1 MAKKSRRSW
10 FQSGIWVLE
19 PAWWTWPEEL
29 DVFWGVVSDHED
41 RWALSVLQASRP
53 AHQQSVEAC
62 YPRRSEP
69 PQCRAEGRQS
79 WEAACACATP
89 YSRGCEV
96 PTGRAGWQ
104 CRPCHFELL
113 RQVLAWAP
121 PHQSLSQLRPP
132 PSHELLWSSGARQ
145 KSLAEYARPSVPSL
159 VRPSWEALHL
169 P

>member
-1 MAKKSRRSW
+1 MARKSRRSW
-10 FQSGIWVLE
+10 RQSGIWVLE

-53 AHQQSVEAC
+53 AHQQSVEVC
-62 YPRRSEP
+62 CSRHSEP
-69 PQCRAEGRQS
+69 PQYRAGGRQS

-104 CRPCHFELL
+104 CRPCHFEIL

-121 PHQSLSQLRPP
+121 PHQSLPQRRPP
-132 PSHELLWSSGARQ
+132 PSHQRPAFPPYSAVQAAETAEAGA
-145 KSLAEYARPSVPSL
+145 EHVP
-159 VRPSWEALHL
+159 
-169 P
+169 